1 MLRLRSY
8 VNMNLGWSSFR
19 VATLLLPANNPVMII
34 LTVYMHHITH
44 SLHAMYPIP
53 VIRLS
58 ELVRPGDELVR
69 IILDVITHQSF
80 RFPAKLT
87 VTTGLCQG
95 PGESPDILTA
105 YM

>member
-1 MLRLRSY
+1 
-8 VNMNLGWSSFR
+8 
-19 VATLLLPANNPVMII
+19 
-34 LTVYMHHITH
+34 MHHITH

-58 ELVRPGDELVR
+58 ELRVPMNIDELVR